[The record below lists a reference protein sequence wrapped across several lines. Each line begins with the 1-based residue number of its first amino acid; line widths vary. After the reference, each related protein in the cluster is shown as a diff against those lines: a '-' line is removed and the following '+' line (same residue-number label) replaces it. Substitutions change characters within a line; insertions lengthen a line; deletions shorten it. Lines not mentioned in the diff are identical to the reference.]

1 MKLLRLSVVSAV
13 ILSIFACAGGGE
25 TPEEAPAAEP
35 AAEAEEAAAPTQ
47 APEPGTVPV
56 EFPTMTTALTAG
68 ATVFAPK
75 RSEWEEGFAE
85 THATLSLYVGTLKEV
100 GPVESTVDI
109 DGTTGAVPNSL
120 IFGLPAAPSAA
131 VGDVVVA
138 LNGWNMERMR
148 VTSAPG
154 ATPRVT
160 CLDVDP
166 EYACKDR
173 PLTAGAFFPLGAA
186 GSLGTTVACKQGD
199 DFQRGIRLSQSGG
212 RVLVAG
218 FANTLTSYAADTC
231 HALDPKPALQK
242 GDKVKVA
249 VVGKYIDGTILA
261 GPDGDGRV
269 QVEYTWVDK
278 KTGSFASH
286 DVALT
291 LEPLGLPAEGA
302 AAPAPAKEEPPAKE
316 EAPAK
321 PEPAKAK
328 REFRPDFKKPITTT
342 RDPKSRNKAN

>member
-1 MKLLRLSVVSAV
+1 MKLARLSVVSAV

-35 AAEAEEAAAPTQ
+35 AAEAEEAAAAPSK
-47 APEPGTVPV
+47 APEPGTLPV
-56 EFPTMTTALTAG
+56 EFPTMATSLSAG
-68 ATVFAPK
+68 TKVFAPK
-75 RSEWEEGFAE
+75 RSEWEEGFSD
-85 THATLSLYVGTLKEV
+85 THATLALYVGTLKEV

-109 DGTTGAVPNSL
+109 DGTVGAVPNSL
-120 IFGLPAAPSAA
+120 LFGLPAAPTAA

-138 LNGWNMERMR
+138 LNGWNLERMR

-154 ATPRVT
+154 AEPRVT

-173 PLTAGAFFPLGAA
+173 PLPAGAFFPLGAA
-186 GSLGTTVACKQGD
+186 GSVGSTVACKKGD
-199 DFQRGIRLSQSGG
+199 EFQRGVLLNQSGG

-218 FANTLTSYAADTC
+218 FANALTAYAADTC

-249 VVGKYIDGTILA
+249 VVGKYIDGVILT

-269 QVEYTWVDK
+269 EVEYTWVDK

-302 AAPAPAKEEPPAKE
+302 APAPAKEEPPAKA
-316 EAPAK
+316 EASPKA
-321 PEPAKAK
+321 ETAKAK